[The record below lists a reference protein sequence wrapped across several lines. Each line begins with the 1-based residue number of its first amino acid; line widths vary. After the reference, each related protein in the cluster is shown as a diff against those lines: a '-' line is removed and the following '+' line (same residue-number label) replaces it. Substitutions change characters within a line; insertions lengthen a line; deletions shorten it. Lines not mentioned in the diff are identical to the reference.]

1 MVNEFLLYIAPP
13 FPLLTFSV
21 KLEAT
26 ISAFPLLYTTE
37 FVFMTLLE
45 NSAPSMNKFPSFKT
59 IALLMELSENT
70 PPVIFKEPELYM
82 IDSVS
87 KAVNVQFLSVK
98 LP

>member
-13 FPLLTFSV
+13 FPLLMFSV

-45 NSAPSMNKFPSFKT
+45 NSAPSMNNSPSFKT

-70 PPVIFKEPELYM
+70 PSVIFKEPELYM
-82 IDSVS
+82 IVSVS
-87 KAVNVQFLSVK
+87 KPVKEQFLSVK